1 LKNKRLLLY
10 CHQLIGRF
18 CPYNKNAVLFS
29 LTRACL
35 FRLLAAS
42 GHQKLLQTTKR
53 SVFQPASIK
62 FVGAKTIQNQYKH
75 IIGRVVVIVGIHHFL
90 DPESYEQL
98 YLSPHVIV
106 MILRFSPQ
114 LDSPHSQIFRK
125 AGQKKAEPNS
135 YLILSL
141 PSAKIDGAP
150 PTSSMAAAMAA
161 AMAAV
166 AAATTAEDEARLLC
180 LEEHDGDG
188 ASDYL
193 CLARRLRTR
202 RPAHVHRV
210 GLTLLNNVV
219 IRSRG
224 DSGSSVL
231 SDELLL

>member
-1 LKNKRLLLY
+1 MLSSVDRTLLPLEQKR
-10 CHQLIGRF
+10 RS
-18 CPYNKNAVLFS
+18 LFS
-29 LTRACL
+29 YP
-35 FRLLAAS
+35 
-42 GHQKLLQTTKR
+42 GH
-53 SVFQPASIK
+53 
-62 FVGAKTIQNQYKH
+62 
-75 IIGRVVVIVGIHHFL
+75 
-90 DPESYEQL
+90 
-98 YLSPHVIV
+98 LS
-106 MILRFSPQ
+106 F
-114 LDSPHSQIFRK
+114 
-125 AGQKKAEPNS
+125 
-135 YLILSL
+135 LILSL

>member
-150 PTSSMAAAMAA
+150 PTSSRA
-161 AMAAV
+161 AAV
-166 AAATTAEDEARLLC
+166 AAATTADEARLLR
-180 LEEHDGDG
+180 LEEHDGGG
-188 ASDYL
+188 AWDYL

-202 RPAHVHRV
+202 HPAHVHRV
-210 GLTLLNNVV
+210 GLALLNNVV

-231 SDELLL
+231 SEELLL